1 MLMHHAND
9 QVAGKLIRQIRHE
22 SGLRQIEL
30 ARRSRIPSSVLSAY
44 EHGHRQP
51 AVAALARIA
60 GAAGLQ
66 VRLGRVGLAS
76 DEMQL
81 IRAGKIL
88 AQVLDLA
95 EQLPYRPRRRLAPP
109 PPLPP
114 PAPLGKGP
122 LPPERLIAVHDP
134 PGRAGPPHAVG
145 GAIALGYC
153 TL

>member
-1 MLMHHAND
+1 MSHAND

-22 SGLRQIEL
+22 SGLRQTEL
-30 ARRSRIPSSVLSAY
+30 ARRSGIPSSVLSAY

-95 EQLPYRPRRRLAPP
+95 EQLPYRPRRRLAY
-109 PPLPP
+109 PPLI
-114 PAPLGKGP
+114 
-122 LPPERLIAVHDP
+122 RLAK
-134 PGRAGPPHAVG
+134 
-145 GAIALGYC
+145 
-153 TL
+153 